1 VTDGFRKFDF
11 DREFAPDG
19 RILREGDTFKRVY
32 TEDEMQ
38 MVAEQAAEAARQVAE
53 IEAQEAAAEA
63 AGQVVHQVAGL
74 LGRLQAESEA
84 MRQDAARLALA
95 SARIIAGA
103 ALEQYGEETLKD
115 CITEALADLRSE
127 PRVAVRVNPSM
138 SDALAEILEGEAA
151 QHGLEGA
158 LIVRADA
165 DVPRTDCVLEWRSG
179 AIERTTA
186 DIESRIEQAVKNW
199 LAQPREGDADLTPDQ
214 AALGGQ
220 ASA

>member
-1 VTDGFRKFDF
+1 MTDGFRKFDF

-32 TEDEMQ
+32 TEEEMQ
-38 MVAEQAAEAARQVAE
+38 MVAEQAAEAARQVA
-53 IEAQEAAAEA
+53 EAQEAAAEA

-74 LGRLQAESEA
+74 LGRMQAESEA

-103 ALEQYGEETLKD
+103 ALEQFGEETLTN
-115 CITEALADLRSE
+115 CITEALSDLRSE
-127 PRVAVRVNPSM
+127 PRIAVRVNPSM
-138 SDALAEILEGEAA
+138 ADALAEILEGEAA
-151 QHGLEGA
+151 QRGLEGA

-165 DVPRTDCVLEWRSG
+165 EIARTDCVLEWRSG

-186 DIESRIEQAVKNW
+186 DIEARIEQAVTNW
-199 LAQPREGDADLTPDQ
+199 LAQPREDDAALTPDQ

>member
-1 VTDGFRKFDF
+1 MTDGFRKFDF

-32 TEDEMQ
+32 TEEEMQ

-74 LGRLQAESEA
+74 LGRMQAESEA

-103 ALEQYGEETLKD
+103 ALEQFGEETLTN
-115 CITEALADLRSE
+115 CITEALSDLRSE
-127 PRVAVRVNPSM
+127 PRIAVRVNPSM
-138 SDALAEILEGEAA
+138 ADALAEILEGEAA
-151 QHGLEGA
+151 QRGLDGA

-165 DVPRTDCVLEWRSG
+165 EIARTDCVLEWRSG

-186 DIESRIEQAVKNW
+186 DIEARIEQAVTNW
-199 LAQPREGDADLTPDQ
+199 LAQPREDDAALTPDQ

>member
-1 VTDGFRKFDF
+1 VTEGFRKFDF

-84 MRQDAARLALA
+84 MRQDAARLACH
-95 SARIIAGA
+95 SAQVG
-103 ALEQYGEETLKD
+103 
-115 CITEALADLRSE
+115 
-127 PRVAVRVNPSM
+127 
-138 SDALAEILEGEAA
+138 
-151 QHGLEGA
+151 
-158 LIVRADA
+158 
-165 DVPRTDCVLEWRSG
+165 
-179 AIERTTA
+179 
-186 DIESRIEQAVKNW
+186 
-199 LAQPREGDADLTPDQ
+199 
-214 AALGGQ
+214 
-220 ASA
+220 

>member
-32 TEDEMQ
+32 TEEEMQ

-63 AGQVVHQVAGL
+63 AGQVVHQVSAL
-74 LGRLQAESEA
+74 LGRMQAESEA
-84 MRQDAARLALA
+84 MREDAARLALA
-95 SARIIAGA
+95 AARIIAGA
-103 ALEQYGEETLKD
+103 ALEQYGEDTLKA
-115 CITEALADLRSE
+115 CITEALSDLRGE
-127 PRVAVRVNPSM
+127 PRIAVRVNPSL
-138 SDALAEILEGEAA
+138 SDALAEVMEGEAA
-151 QHGLEGA
+151 QRGMEGA

-165 DVPRTDCVLEWRSG
+165 DIARTDCVLEWRSG
-179 AIERTTA
+179 AIERTTQ
-186 DIESRIEQAVKNW
+186 DIEARIEQAVKNW
-199 LAQPREGDADLTPDQ
+199 LAQPLEADADATPDQ

-220 ASA
+220 AQA